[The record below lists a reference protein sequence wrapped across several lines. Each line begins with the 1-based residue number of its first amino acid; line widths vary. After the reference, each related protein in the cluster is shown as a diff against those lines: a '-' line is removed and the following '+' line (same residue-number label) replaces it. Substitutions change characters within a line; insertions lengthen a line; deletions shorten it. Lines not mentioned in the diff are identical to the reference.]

1 MGGRKPKS
9 TSSLSPEEEEK
20 RRVRRE
26 RNKLAAARCR
36 KRRVDQ
42 TNTLTDLVDQL
53 EAERGQLRMEIQELE
68 LEKKDLEYLLSSHR
82 TQCKR
87 SLIVGINAIDT
98 TDKPLA
104 KQKLEFKEPINTPL
118 IDKIKQEIDDPTY
131 YERDGMF
138 PPPLK
143 RALISTASNPVFG
156 AVTNPAIATLTA
168 AKPNRPRYAYYGYYI
183 LKCVY
188 FVIFACIFS
197 NFLLYFFT
205 KFNEY

>member
-68 LEKKDLEYLLSSHR
+68 LEKKDLEYLLQSHR
-82 TQCKR
+82 AHCKR
-87 SLIVGINAIDT
+87 SCNSVVDVSET
-98 TDKPLA
+98 MDKHVS
-104 KQKLEFKEPINTPL
+104 KSKLEFKEPYGAPL
-118 IDKIKQEIDDPTY
+118 IDKIKEEIDDTTY
-131 YERDGMF
+131 DERDHCL

-143 RALISTASNPVFG
+143 RVLISNPVFG
-156 AVTNPAIATLTA
+156 AVTNPAIAMLTA
-168 AKPNRPRYAYYGYYI
+168 AKPNRPR
-183 LKCVY
+183 CV
-188 FVIFACIFS
+188 C
-197 NFLLYFFT
+197 L
-205 KFNEY
+205 